1 MEYLVRVFRLRE
13 HGDSV
18 GKYMDM
24 LQPKVT
30 VEEWLYHQA
39 DIGFQ
44 LDGMVDLQGGEHF
57 YLRVVVKRERPVD

>member
-1 MEYLVRVFRLRE
+1 MEYLVRVFRLHE

-18 GKYMDM
+18 GKYLDM

-30 VEEWLYHQA
+30 VEEWLYQQA
-39 DIGFQ
+39 DIGFK
-44 LDGMVDLQGGEHF
+44 LDGMVDLQRGAHF